1 MNRKTNL
8 LVVDGS
14 RTTMRYIDSIFGG
27 YCQIHLARTGIEA
40 MDVVEIKPIDIII
53 MNRNLPDMD
62 GFDLLEKWHKER
74 LTDDISVVIA
84 GDERN
89 KQQEV
94 EALQKGA
101 ADYIS
106 MPFVPEIL
114 KLRVDHLVELHY
126 YRKELE
132 SEIKKQK
139 KKVSDLSFQAM
150 ITIAHTIDLKD
161 RYGEGHSLRVALYS
175 REIARRLGWTV
186 EELENLY
193 NVALLHDIGKI
204 AIEDSILNKMGTLT
218 EQEYES
224 VKRHT
229 KVGADIVKNTTF
241 IPGIKEGISYHHERY
256 DGTGYVGLKGKD
268 IPLIARILAVA
279 DAVTAM
285 EEDRPFR
292 RRLSSM
298 ELEKELI
305 SNKGKQFDP
314 DIVNVAV
321 EMLHEGYDVDEK
333 LAQMMKQIPGD
344 VSETGELMR
353 QVVTTSTQETKS
365 ELEKDSLTGFLNRR
379 SFEEKIEKFLR
390 KPMSYGT
397 FFMMDMDNF
406 KSVNDTYGHLA
417 GDELILIFAD
427 IIKNCVREQDF
438 VCRVGG
444 DEFAIF
450 FPYLDKEKVIRKRA
464 DEIMSCFA
472 KERERLGYSNC
483 SVSIG
488 IMTKYAKSNNMDY
501 DKLYKCADNALYYVK
516 NNGKDDFHIY
526 ASAIMDGGMDSL
538 EQEQLDVQ
546 QLIQR
551 VAERKEYMGA
561 YRVEYDSFSY
571 IYRFIA
577 RNVERTK
584 QPVQIALFTFPL
596 KEKSEEEVMK
606 IQNSLALLEKAIA
619 QSLRR
624 GDVTS
629 RISLTQQIVILMGAN
644 KENGMHVV
652 DRMVQ
657 CYDGLA
663 GEEGLKIEY
672 DIKDVSGTKKIKKIL
687 DICWNIQY
695 TTTCKEKNFTGG
707 VVIWKRQLPLQK

>member
-14 RTTMRYIDSIFGG
+14 RTTMRHIDSIFGG
-27 YCQIHLARTGIEA
+27 YCQIHLAQTGIEA

-62 GFDLLEKWHKER
+62 GFELLEKWHKER

-256 DGTGYVGLKGKD
+256 DGAGYVGLKGKD

-672 DIKDVSGTKKIKKIL
+672 DIKDVSGTKKDKK
-687 DICWNIQY
+687 NS
-695 TTTCKEKNFTGG
+695 
-707 VVIWKRQLPLQK
+707 

>member
-14 RTTMRYIDSIFGG
+14 RTTMRHIDSIFGG
-27 YCQIHLARTGIEA
+27 YCQIHLAQTGIEA

-53 MNRNLPDMD
+53 MNRSLPDMD
-62 GFDLLEKWHKER
+62 GFELLEKWHKER

-229 KVGADIVKNTTF
+229 KVGTDIVKNTTF

-365 ELEKDSLTGFLNRR
+365 ELEKYSLTGFLNRR

-672 DIKDVSGTKKIKKIL
+672 DIKDVSGTKKDKK
-687 DICWNIQY
+687 NS
-695 TTTCKEKNFTGG
+695 
-707 VVIWKRQLPLQK
+707 

>member
-175 REIARRLGWTV
+175 REIARRLGCTV

-672 DIKDVSGTKKIKKIL
+672 DIKDVSGTKKDKK
-687 DICWNIQY
+687 NS
-695 TTTCKEKNFTGG
+695 
-707 VVIWKRQLPLQK
+707 

>member
-353 QVVTTSTQETKS
+353 QVVTSSTQETIS

-672 DIKDVSGTKKIKKIL
+672 DIKDVSGTKKDKK
-687 DICWNIQY
+687 NS
-695 TTTCKEKNFTGG
+695 
-707 VVIWKRQLPLQK
+707 

>member
-14 RTTMRYIDSIFGG
+14 RTTMRHIDSIFGG
-27 YCQIHLARTGIEA
+27 YCQIHLAQTGIEA

-516 NNGKDDFHIY
+516 NNRKDDFHIY

-672 DIKDVSGTKKIKKIL
+672 DIKDVSGTKKDKK
-687 DICWNIQY
+687 NS
-695 TTTCKEKNFTGG
+695 
-707 VVIWKRQLPLQK
+707 

>member
-14 RTTMRYIDSIFGG
+14 RTTMRHIDSIFGG
-27 YCQIHLARTGIEA
+27 YCQIHLAQTGIEA

-333 LAQMMKQIPGD
+333 LAQMMKQISGD

-561 YRVEYDSFSY
+561 YRV
-571 IYRFIA
+571 
-577 RNVERTK
+577 
-584 QPVQIALFTFPL
+584 
-596 KEKSEEEVMK
+596 
-606 IQNSLALLEKAIA
+606 
-619 QSLRR
+619 
-624 GDVTS
+624 
-629 RISLTQQIVILMGAN
+629 
-644 KENGMHVV
+644 
-652 DRMVQ
+652 
-657 CYDGLA
+657 
-663 GEEGLKIEY
+663 
-672 DIKDVSGTKKIKKIL
+672 
-687 DICWNIQY
+687 
-695 TTTCKEKNFTGG
+695 
-707 VVIWKRQLPLQK
+707 

>member
-132 SEIKKQK
+132 SEIRKQK

-672 DIKDVSGTKKIKKIL
+672 DIKDVSGTKKDKK
-687 DICWNIQY
+687 NS
-695 TTTCKEKNFTGG
+695 
-707 VVIWKRQLPLQK
+707 

>member
-14 RTTMRYIDSIFGG
+14 RTTMRHIDSIFGG

-229 KVGADIVKNTTF
+229 KVGVDIVKNTTF

-333 LAQMMKQIPGD
+333 LAQMMKQISGD

-672 DIKDVSGTKKIKKIL
+672 DIKDVSGTKKDKK
-687 DICWNIQY
+687 NS
-695 TTTCKEKNFTGG
+695 
-707 VVIWKRQLPLQK
+707 

>member
-106 MPFVPEIL
+106 MPFAPEIL

-672 DIKDVSGTKKIKKIL
+672 DIKDVSGTKKDKK
-687 DICWNIQY
+687 NS
-695 TTTCKEKNFTGG
+695 
-707 VVIWKRQLPLQK
+707 

>member
-14 RTTMRYIDSIFGG
+14 KATMRYVDSIFGN
-27 YCQIHLARTGIEA
+27 YCLVHLARTGIEA

-62 GFDLLEKWHKER
+62 GFELLEKWNKER

-101 ADYIS
+101 ADYIG

-256 DGTGYVGLKGKD
+256 DGAGYVGLKGKD

-292 RRLSSM
+292 RRLSSI

-333 LAQMMKQIPGD
+333 LAQMMKQISGD

-417 GDELILIFAD
+417 GDELILTFVD

-464 DEIMSCFA
+464 DEIISCFA
-472 KERERLGYSNC
+472 KERDRLGYANC

-501 DKLYKCADNALYYVK
+501 DNLYKCADNALYYVK

-526 ASAIMDGGMDSL
+526 ASAIMDGGVDSL
-538 EQEQLDVQ
+538 EQEQIDVQ
-546 QLIQR
+546 QLIHR

-584 QPVQIALFTFPL
+584 QPVQIVLFTFPL
-596 KEKSEEEVMK
+596 KEKSEDEVMK

-629 RISLTQQIVILMGAN
+629 RMSLTQQIVILMGAN

-657 CYDGLA
+657 CYEGLA
-663 GEEGLKIEY
+663 GEEGLKFEY
-672 DIKDVSGTKKIKKIL
+672 DIKDVSGTKKGKK
-687 DICWNIQY
+687 N
-695 TTTCKEKNFTGG
+695 
-707 VVIWKRQLPLQK
+707 P

>member
-14 RTTMRYIDSIFGG
+14 RTTMRHIDSIFGG

-501 DKLYKCADNALYYVK
+501 DKLYVEAEKKAVLS
-516 NNGKDDFHIY
+516 NNDYTAVAKTILEGCGGKDNI
-526 ASAIMDGGMDSL
+526 ASIDNCITRLRL
-538 EQEQLDVQ
+538 EVKD
-546 QLIQR
+546 I
-551 VAERKEYMGA
+551 
-561 YRVEYDSFSY
+561 
-571 IYRFIA
+571 
-577 RNVERTK
+577 
-584 QPVQIALFTFPL
+584 
-596 KEKSEEEVMK
+596 
-606 IQNSLALLEKAIA
+606 
-619 QSLRR
+619 
-624 GDVTS
+624 
-629 RISLTQQIVILMGAN
+629 TQ
-644 KENGMHVV
+644 V
-652 DRMVQ
+652 D
-657 CYDGLA
+657 D
-663 GEEGLKIEY
+663 
-672 DIKDVSGTKKIKKIL
+672 KKIKSAGVAGVMKPG
-687 DICWNIQY
+687 
-695 TTTCKEKNFTGG
+695 KNS
-707 VVIWKRQLPLQK
+707 VQVIIGTKVQFVADEFSKLCE

>member
-14 RTTMRYIDSIFGG
+14 RTTMRHIDSIFGG
-27 YCQIHLARTGIEA
+27 YCQIHLAQTGIEA

-132 SEIKKQK
+132 SEIEKQK

-672 DIKDVSGTKKIKKIL
+672 DIKDVSGTKKDKK
-687 DICWNIQY
+687 NS
-695 TTTCKEKNFTGG
+695 
-707 VVIWKRQLPLQK
+707 

>member
-14 RTTMRYIDSIFGG
+14 RTTMRHIDSIFGG

-62 GFDLLEKWHKER
+62 GFELLEKWHKER

-365 ELEKDSLTGFLNRR
+365 ELEKDSMTGFLNRR

-672 DIKDVSGTKKIKKIL
+672 DIKDVSGTKKDKK
-687 DICWNIQY
+687 NS
-695 TTTCKEKNFTGG
+695 
-707 VVIWKRQLPLQK
+707 

>member
-1 MNRKTNL
+1 
-8 LVVDGS
+8 
-14 RTTMRYIDSIFGG
+14 
-27 YCQIHLARTGIEA
+27 
-40 MDVVEIKPIDIII
+40 
-53 MNRNLPDMD
+53 
-62 GFDLLEKWHKER
+62 
-74 LTDDISVVIA
+74 
-84 GDERN
+84 
-89 KQQEV
+89 
-94 EALQKGA
+94 
-101 ADYIS
+101 

-229 KVGADIVKNTTF
+229 KVGTDIVKNTTF

-672 DIKDVSGTKKIKKIL
+672 DIKDVSGTKKDKK
-687 DICWNIQY
+687 NS
-695 TTTCKEKNFTGG
+695 
-707 VVIWKRQLPLQK
+707 

>member
-14 RTTMRYIDSIFGG
+14 RTTMRHIDSIFGG

-62 GFDLLEKWHKER
+62 GFELLEKWHKER

-256 DGTGYVGLKGKD
+256 DGAGYVGLKGKD

-516 NNGKDDFHIY
+516 NNGKDGFHIY

-672 DIKDVSGTKKIKKIL
+672 DIKDVSGTKKDKK
-687 DICWNIQY
+687 NS
-695 TTTCKEKNFTGG
+695 
-707 VVIWKRQLPLQK
+707 

>member
-1 MNRKTNL
+1 MNRKINL

-62 GFDLLEKWHKER
+62 GFELLEKWHKER

-256 DGTGYVGLKGKD
+256 DGAGYVGLKGKD

-672 DIKDVSGTKKIKKIL
+672 DIKDVSGTKKDKK
-687 DICWNIQY
+687 NS
-695 TTTCKEKNFTGG
+695 
-707 VVIWKRQLPLQK
+707 

>member
-14 RTTMRYIDSIFGG
+14 RTTMRHIDSIFGD

-62 GFDLLEKWHKER
+62 GFELLEKWHKER

-101 ADYIS
+101 SDYIS

-161 RYGEGHSLRVALYS
+161 RYGEGHSVRVALYS

-256 DGTGYVGLKGKD
+256 DGAGYVGLKGKD

-292 RRLSSM
+292 RRLSSI

-333 LAQMMKQIPGD
+333 LAQMMKQISGD

-417 GDELILIFAD
+417 GDELILTFVN

-464 DEIMSCFA
+464 DEIISCFA
-472 KERERLGYSNC
+472 KERDRLGYANC

-501 DKLYKCADNALYYVK
+501 DNLYKCADNALYYVK

-526 ASAIMDGGMDSL
+526 ASAIMDGGVDSL
-538 EQEQLDVQ
+538 EQEQIDVQ
-546 QLIQR
+546 QLIHR

-584 QPVQIALFTFPL
+584 QPVQIVLFTFPL
-596 KEKSEEEVMK
+596 KEKSEDEVMK

-629 RISLTQQIVILMGAN
+629 RMSLTQQIVILMGAN

-657 CYDGLA
+657 CYEGLA
-663 GEEGLKIEY
+663 GEEGLKFEY
-672 DIKDVSGTKKIKKIL
+672 DIKDVSGTKKGKK
-687 DICWNIQY
+687 N
-695 TTTCKEKNFTGG
+695 
-707 VVIWKRQLPLQK
+707 P

>member
-62 GFDLLEKWHKER
+62 GFDLLEKWH
-74 LTDDISVVIA
+74 
-84 GDERN
+84 
-89 KQQEV
+89 
-94 EALQKGA
+94 KGA

-672 DIKDVSGTKKIKKIL
+672 DIKDVSGTKKDKK
-687 DICWNIQY
+687 NS
-695 TTTCKEKNFTGG
+695 
-707 VVIWKRQLPLQK
+707 

>member
-14 RTTMRYIDSIFGG
+14 RTTMRHIDSIFGG

-106 MPFVPEIL
+106 MPFVSEIL

-256 DGTGYVGLKGKD
+256 DGKGYPRRIAGED
-268 IPLIARILAVA
+268 IPLTARILCVA
-279 DAVTAM
+279 DSFDAM
-285 EEDRPFR
+285 TSKRCYKKAFPIEVAR
-292 RRLSSM
+292 
-298 ELEKELI
+298 EKLLQDA
-305 SNKGKQFDP
+305 GRQFDP
-314 DIVNVAV
+314 DLVYKFVECLDNGSITLVKAEETVDNLK
-321 EMLHEGYDVDEK
+321 EML
-333 LAQMMKQIPGD
+333 
-344 VSETGELMR
+344 
-353 QVVTTSTQETKS
+353 
-365 ELEKDSLTGFLNRR
+365 
-379 SFEEKIEKFLR
+379 
-390 KPMSYGT
+390 
-397 FFMMDMDNF
+397 
-406 KSVNDTYGHLA
+406 
-417 GDELILIFAD
+417 
-427 IIKNCVREQDF
+427 
-438 VCRVGG
+438 
-444 DEFAIF
+444 
-450 FPYLDKEKVIRKRA
+450 
-464 DEIMSCFA
+464 
-472 KERERLGYSNC
+472 
-483 SVSIG
+483 
-488 IMTKYAKSNNMDY
+488 
-501 DKLYKCADNALYYVK
+501 
-516 NNGKDDFHIY
+516 
-526 ASAIMDGGMDSL
+526 
-538 EQEQLDVQ
+538 
-546 QLIQR
+546 
-551 VAERKEYMGA
+551 
-561 YRVEYDSFSY
+561 
-571 IYRFIA
+571 
-577 RNVERTK
+577 
-584 QPVQIALFTFPL
+584 
-596 KEKSEEEVMK
+596 
-606 IQNSLALLEKAIA
+606 
-619 QSLRR
+619 
-624 GDVTS
+624 
-629 RISLTQQIVILMGAN
+629 
-644 KENGMHVV
+644 
-652 DRMVQ
+652 
-657 CYDGLA
+657 
-663 GEEGLKIEY
+663 
-672 DIKDVSGTKKIKKIL
+672 
-687 DICWNIQY
+687 
-695 TTTCKEKNFTGG
+695 
-707 VVIWKRQLPLQK
+707 

>member
-14 RTTMRYIDSIFGG
+14 KATMRYVDSIFGN
-27 YCQIHLARTGIEA
+27 YCLVHLARTGIEA

-62 GFDLLEKWHKER
+62 GFELLEKWNKER

-101 ADYIS
+101 ADYIG

-256 DGTGYVGLKGKD
+256 DGAGYVGLKGKN

-292 RRLSSM
+292 RRLSSI

-333 LAQMMKQIPGD
+333 LAQMMKQISGD

-417 GDELILIFAD
+417 GDELILTFVN

-464 DEIMSCFA
+464 DEIINCFA
-472 KERERLGYSNC
+472 KERDRLGYANC

-501 DKLYKCADNALYYVK
+501 DNLYKCADNALYYVK

-526 ASAIMDGGMDSL
+526 ASAIMDGGVDSL
-538 EQEQLDVQ
+538 EQEQIDVQ
-546 QLIQR
+546 QLIHR

-584 QPVQIALFTFPL
+584 QPVQIVLFTFPL
-596 KEKSEEEVMK
+596 KEKSEEEVLK

-629 RISLTQQIVILMGAN
+629 RMSLTQQIVILMGAN

-657 CYDGLA
+657 CYEGLA
-663 GEEGLKIEY
+663 GEEGLKFEY
-672 DIKDVSGTKKIKKIL
+672 DIKDVSGTKKGKK
-687 DICWNIQY
+687 N
-695 TTTCKEKNFTGG
+695 
-707 VVIWKRQLPLQK
+707 P

>member
-27 YCQIHLARTGIEA
+27 YCQIHLARTGIES

-672 DIKDVSGTKKIKKIL
+672 DIKDVSGTKKDKK
-687 DICWNIQY
+687 NS
-695 TTTCKEKNFTGG
+695 
-707 VVIWKRQLPLQK
+707 

>member
-14 RTTMRYIDSIFGG
+14 RTTMRHIDSIFGG
-27 YCQIHLARTGIEA
+27 YCQIHLAQTGIEA

-106 MPFVPEIL
+106 MPFVSEIL

-333 LAQMMKQIPGD
+333 LAQMMKQISGD

-551 VAERKEYMGA
+551 MAERKEYMGA

-672 DIKDVSGTKKIKKIL
+672 DIKDVSGTKKDKK
-687 DICWNIQY
+687 NS
-695 TTTCKEKNFTGG
+695 
-707 VVIWKRQLPLQK
+707 

>member
-106 MPFVPEIL
+106 RPFVPEIL

-672 DIKDVSGTKKIKKIL
+672 DIKDVSGTKKDKK
-687 DICWNIQY
+687 NS
-695 TTTCKEKNFTGG
+695 
-707 VVIWKRQLPLQK
+707 

>member
-652 DRMVQ
+652 GRMVQ

-672 DIKDVSGTKKIKKIL
+672 DIKDVSGTKKDKK
-687 DICWNIQY
+687 NS
-695 TTTCKEKNFTGG
+695 
-707 VVIWKRQLPLQK
+707 

>member
-53 MNRNLPDMD
+53 MNRNLLDMD

-672 DIKDVSGTKKIKKIL
+672 DIKDVSGTKKDKK
-687 DICWNIQY
+687 NS
-695 TTTCKEKNFTGG
+695 
-707 VVIWKRQLPLQK
+707 

>member
-14 RTTMRYIDSIFGG
+14 RTTMRHIDSIFGD

-62 GFDLLEKWHKER
+62 GFELLEKWHKER

-161 RYGEGHSLRVALYS
+161 RYGEGHSVRVALYS

-417 GDELILIFAD
+417 GDELILTFVD

-464 DEIMSCFA
+464 DEIISCFA

-501 DKLYKCADNALYYVK
+501 DNLYKCADNALYYVK
-516 NNGKDDFHIY
+516 NNGKDGFHIY

-629 RISLTQQIVILMGAN
+629 RMSLTQQIVILMGAN

-663 GEEGLKIEY
+663 GEEGVKIEY
-672 DIKDVSGTKKIKKIL
+672 DIKDVSGTKKDKK
-687 DICWNIQY
+687 NS
-695 TTTCKEKNFTGG
+695 
-707 VVIWKRQLPLQK
+707 

>member
-14 RTTMRYIDSIFGG
+14 RTTMRHIDSIFGG
-27 YCQIHLARTGIEA
+27 YCQIHLAQTGIEA

-62 GFDLLEKWHKER
+62 GFELLEKWHKER

-333 LAQMMKQIPGD
+333 LAQMMKQISGD

-672 DIKDVSGTKKIKKIL
+672 DIKDVSGTKKDKK
-687 DICWNIQY
+687 NS
-695 TTTCKEKNFTGG
+695 
-707 VVIWKRQLPLQK
+707 

>member
-27 YCQIHLARTGIEA
+27 YCQIHLAQTGIEA

-672 DIKDVSGTKKIKKIL
+672 DIKDVSGTKKDKK
-687 DICWNIQY
+687 NS
-695 TTTCKEKNFTGG
+695 
-707 VVIWKRQLPLQK
+707 LPMLEYPVYYHL

>member
-344 VSETGELMR
+344 LSETGELMR

-672 DIKDVSGTKKIKKIL
+672 DIKDVSGTKKDKK
-687 DICWNIQY
+687 NS
-695 TTTCKEKNFTGG
+695 
-707 VVIWKRQLPLQK
+707 

>member
-14 RTTMRYIDSIFGG
+14 RTTMRHIDSIFGG

-62 GFDLLEKWHKER
+62 GFELLEKWHKER

-333 LAQMMKQIPGD
+333 LAQMMKQIPGN

-672 DIKDVSGTKKIKKIL
+672 DIKDVSGTKKDKK
-687 DICWNIQY
+687 NS
-695 TTTCKEKNFTGG
+695 
-707 VVIWKRQLPLQK
+707 

>member
-14 RTTMRYIDSIFGG
+14 RTTMRHIDSIFGG

-268 IPLIARILAVA
+268 IPLIARIQAVA

-672 DIKDVSGTKKIKKIL
+672 DIKDVSGTKKDKK
-687 DICWNIQY
+687 NS
-695 TTTCKEKNFTGG
+695 
-707 VVIWKRQLPLQK
+707 

>member
-14 RTTMRYIDSIFGG
+14 KATMRYVDSIFGN
-27 YCQIHLARTGIEA
+27 YCLVHLARTGIEA

-62 GFDLLEKWHKER
+62 GFELLEKWNKER

-256 DGTGYVGLKGKD
+256 DGAGYVGLKGKD

-292 RRLSSM
+292 RRLSSI

-333 LAQMMKQIPGD
+333 LAQMMKQISGD

-417 GDELILIFAD
+417 GDELILTFVD

-464 DEIMSCFA
+464 DEIISCFA
-472 KERERLGYSNC
+472 KERDRLGYANC

-501 DKLYKCADNALYYVK
+501 DNLYKCADNALYYVK

-526 ASAIMDGGMDSL
+526 ASAIMDGGVDSL
-538 EQEQLDVQ
+538 EQEQIDVQ
-546 QLIQR
+546 QLIHR

-584 QPVQIALFTFPL
+584 QPVQIVLFTFPL

-629 RISLTQQIVILMGAN
+629 RMSLTQQIVILMGAN

-657 CYDGLA
+657 CYEGLA
-663 GEEGLKIEY
+663 GEEGLKFEY
-672 DIKDVSGTKKIKKIL
+672 DIKDVSGTKKGKK
-687 DICWNIQY
+687 N
-695 TTTCKEKNFTGG
+695 
-707 VVIWKRQLPLQK
+707 P

>member
-672 DIKDVSGTKKIKKIL
+672 DIKDVTYVGISSILPPVKKKTL
-687 DICWNIQY
+687 Q
-695 TTTCKEKNFTGG
+695 
-707 VVIWKRQLPLQK
+707 VVL

>member
-14 RTTMRYIDSIFGG
+14 KATMRYVDSIFGN
-27 YCQIHLARTGIEA
+27 YCLVHLARTGIEA

-62 GFDLLEKWHKER
+62 GFDLLEKWNKER

-101 ADYIS
+101 ADYIG

-256 DGTGYVGLKGKD
+256 DGAGYVGLKGKN

-292 RRLSSM
+292 RRLSSI

-333 LAQMMKQIPGD
+333 LAQMMKQISGD

-417 GDELILIFAD
+417 GDELILTFVD

-464 DEIMSCFA
+464 DEIISCFA
-472 KERERLGYSNC
+472 KERDRLGYANC

-501 DKLYKCADNALYYVK
+501 DNLYKCADNALYYVK

-526 ASAIMDGGMDSL
+526 ASAIMDGGVDSL
-538 EQEQLDVQ
+538 EQEQIDVQ
-546 QLIQR
+546 QLIHR

-584 QPVQIALFTFPL
+584 QPVQIVLFTFPL
-596 KEKSEEEVMK
+596 KEKSEDEVMK

-629 RISLTQQIVILMGAN
+629 RMSLTQQIVILMGAN

-657 CYDGLA
+657 CYEGLA
-663 GEEGLKIEY
+663 GEEGLKFEY
-672 DIKDVSGTKKIKKIL
+672 DIKDVSGTKKGKK
-687 DICWNIQY
+687 N
-695 TTTCKEKNFTGG
+695 
-707 VVIWKRQLPLQK
+707 P

>member
-14 RTTMRYIDSIFGG
+14 RTTMRHIDSIFGG

-256 DGTGYVGLKGKD
+256 DGAGYVGLKGKD

-333 LAQMMKQIPGD
+333 LAQMMQQISGD

-417 GDELILIFAD
+417 GDELILTFVD

-464 DEIMSCFA
+464 DEIISCFA
-472 KERERLGYSNC
+472 KERDRLGYSNC

-501 DKLYKCADNALYYVK
+501 DNLYKCADNALYYVK

-546 QLIQR
+546 QLIHR
-551 VAERKEYMGA
+551 MAERKEYMGA

-584 QPVQIALFTFPL
+584 QPVQIVLFTFPL

-629 RISLTQQIVILMGAN
+629 RMSLTQQIVILMGAN

-663 GEEGLKIEY
+663 GEEGLKFEY
-672 DIKDVSGTKKIKKIL
+672 DIKDVSGTKKGKK
-687 DICWNIQY
+687 NS
-695 TTTCKEKNFTGG
+695 
-707 VVIWKRQLPLQK
+707 

>member
-14 RTTMRYIDSIFGG
+14 RTTMRHIDSIFGG

-333 LAQMMKQIPGD
+333 MAQMMKQISGD

-417 GDELILIFAD
+417 GDELILTFVD

-663 GEEGLKIEY
+663 GEEGVKIEY
-672 DIKDVSGTKKIKKIL
+672 DIKDVSGTKKDKK
-687 DICWNIQY
+687 NS
-695 TTTCKEKNFTGG
+695 
-707 VVIWKRQLPLQK
+707 

>member
-14 RTTMRYIDSIFGG
+14 RTTMRYTDSIFGG

-672 DIKDVSGTKKIKKIL
+672 DIKDVSGTKKDKK
-687 DICWNIQY
+687 NS
-695 TTTCKEKNFTGG
+695 
-707 VVIWKRQLPLQK
+707 

>member
-40 MDVVEIKPIDIII
+40 IDVVEIKPIDIII

-305 SNKGKQFDP
+305 SNKGKRFDP

-672 DIKDVSGTKKIKKIL
+672 DIKDVSGTKKDKK
-687 DICWNIQY
+687 NS
-695 TTTCKEKNFTGG
+695 
-707 VVIWKRQLPLQK
+707 

>member
-1 MNRKTNL
+1 MNRKTTL

-14 RTTMRYIDSIFGG
+14 KTTMRYIDSIFGG
-27 YCQIHLARTGIEA
+27 YCQTYLARTGIEA

-62 GFDLLEKWHKER
+62 GFDLLEKWNEER
-74 LTDDISVVIA
+74 LTDDISVVIV

-101 ADYIS
+101 ADYIT

-161 RYGEGHSLRVALYS
+161 RYGEGHSVRVALYS

-186 EELENLY
+186 EELDNLY

-279 DAVTAM
+279 DSVTAM

-333 LAQMMKQIPGD
+333 LEQMMKQIPGD

-353 QVVTTSTQETKS
+353 QVVTTSTKETKS

-417 GDELILIFAD
+417 GDELILIFVD

-464 DEIMSCFA
+464 DEIISCFA
-472 KERERLGYSNC
+472 KERDRLGYSNC

-501 DKLYKCADNALYYVK
+501 DNLYKCADNALYYVK

-629 RISLTQQIVILMGAN
+629 RMSLTQQIVILMGAN

-663 GEEGLKIEY
+663 GEEGLKFEY
-672 DIKDVSGTKKIKKIL
+672 DIKDVSGTKK
-687 DICWNIQY
+687 D
-695 TTTCKEKNFTGG
+695 KNNS
-707 VVIWKRQLPLQK
+707 

>member
-8 LVVDGS
+8 LVVAVS

-672 DIKDVSGTKKIKKIL
+672 DIKDVSGTKKDKK
-687 DICWNIQY
+687 NS
-695 TTTCKEKNFTGG
+695 
-707 VVIWKRQLPLQK
+707 